1 MRIDMKKQYKISDEQ
16 LAAYLDGMLSDK
28 ASAMIDA
35 AMDSDTIE
43 VLNVSRKAL
52 DECPSGNIISLPS
65 WNNVAAAP
73 PVCSIYEPMAMAGFL
88 GDFNADQIAADC
100 EMDEDNP
107 DE

>member
-1 MRIDMKKQYKISDEQ
+1 MYHKKHSFSGKAQ
-16 LAAYLDGMLSDK
+16 LVSIFF
-28 ASAMIDA
+28 S
-35 AMDSDTIE
+35 S
-43 VLNVSRKAL
+43 LNTYTF
-52 DECPSGNIISLPS
+52 PS

-88 GDFNADQIAADC
+88 GDFNSDQIAADC